1 MELKEMMEV
10 SMRNDDK
17 IQYTLVESIDK
28 QIQNR
33 DKCMGRIEKLQ
44 KSLEGTRTQRL
55 KDKSPD
61 NVTILSII
69 EKFMKEKERKQ
80 ILKMQKRKDEV
91 LSKDIDSLDD
101 MDEYVSRILGITKS
115 EIINQ

>member
-1 MELKEMMEV
+1 M
-10 SMRNDDK
+10 
-17 IQYTLVESIDK
+17 
-28 QIQNR
+28 
-33 DKCMGRIEKLQ
+33 
-44 KSLEGTRTQRL
+44 EGTRTQRL

-80 ILKMQKRKDEV
+80 ILKMQKRKDEI

-101 MDEYVSRILGITKS
+101 MDEYVSRVLGITKS